1 MNNTPLLIAI
11 LFFSTTSFSETTL
24 EKGKYIFMASGCMNC
39 HSPDKS
45 KPLAGGLKIAT
56 DFGDFYTPNISS
68 DPKFGIGNWSD
79 KDFLMALRKGIS
91 PKKQFYYPSF
101 PFTSYSKLSDEDI
114 LAMKTYIM
122 SLPPQAVENKKS
134 VLKSPY
140 NHRALMFA
148 WRALNFK
155 KHFLSEEEKVVTKYQ
170 GVYKI
175 NPNRSESWNR
185 GAYLVEGAL
194 HCTECHTPRNALGGL
209 VAKKWMSGAL
219 FEEKEVAGNLTSD
232 LETGKGAWGSKE
244 WETFL
249 SEGETPEGEIVSGEM
264 WQVIKN
270 GTSKLTD
277 SDRADVAVY
286 LQSLKAVKNTVSAPL
301 E

>member
-1 MNNTPLLIAI
+1 MKFLTIALTI
-11 LFFSTTSFSETTL
+11 SLFSSISFADTTL
-24 EKGKYIFMASGCMNC
+24 QQGKYIFMASGCMNC

-56 DFGDFYTPNISS
+56 EFGDFYTPNISS
-68 DPKFGIGNWSD
+68 DPKFGIGSWTD
-79 KDFLMALRKGIS
+79 KDFLRAMRKGIS
-91 PKKQFYYPSF
+91 PKKQFYYPAF

-114 LAMKTYIM
+114 LNIKTYIM

-140 NHRALMFA
+140 NHRSLMLA

-155 KHFLSEEEKVVTKYQ
+155 KHLLTDNEEAVGKYQ
-170 GVYKI
+170 GSFKRH
-175 NPNRSESWNR
+175 PNKTESWNR

-209 VAKKWMSGAL
+209 VAKKWMSGAH
-219 FEEKEVAGNLTSD
+219 FDGKEVASNLTSD
-232 LETGKGAWGSKE
+232 LETGKGSWDTSD

-249 SEGETPEGEIVSGEM
+249 SEGETPTGEIVSGDM

-277 SDRADVAVY
+277 SDRTDVIVY
-286 LQSLKAVKNTVSAPL
+286 LQSLRAVKNTVVAPTK
-301 E
+301 